1 MRRRRATLAVVAI
14 VAAAAGAAARAV
26 SSDGGTASD
35 PATTSLAASLGNRQ
49 LARERVIAGF
59 AGHHPT
65 ALIRRLIHSGRT
77 AGVILFA
84 ENFDSTAGARRL
96 VRRLQA
102 INRPRALSAPLLVMI
117 DQEGGEVKRLA
128 GPPAASAAEMGRRGP
143 RYCRR
148 QGRATG
154 RLLRRVGVNVDLAP
168 VVDVARPGSAIG
180 AEHRAFGHHP
190 RQVSRTAN
198 AFAAGLAARG
208 VAATAKHFPGLGAA
222 AVNTDVASQR
232 ITIPTRKLRA
242 IDEHPYR
249 RFVAAPGPLVMVNTA
264 IYPRLS
270 PLPAALS
277 PRIATGELRRRL
289 GFPGVSISD
298 SLEAASAQ
306 AVGDPARLARLGAR
320 AGTDL
325 LLYTGATDALAATR
339 ALTAGLRSGHLDR
352 TAFVASASRVLALRG
367 SLPR

>member
-14 VAAAAGAAARAV
+14 VAAAAGAAAGAV

-35 PATTSLAASLGNRQ
+35 PATASLAASLGNRQ
-49 LARERVIAGF
+49 LAGERVIAGF

-168 VVDVARPGSAIG
+168 VLDVARPGSAIG

-222 AVNTDVASQR
+222 PVNTDVASQR